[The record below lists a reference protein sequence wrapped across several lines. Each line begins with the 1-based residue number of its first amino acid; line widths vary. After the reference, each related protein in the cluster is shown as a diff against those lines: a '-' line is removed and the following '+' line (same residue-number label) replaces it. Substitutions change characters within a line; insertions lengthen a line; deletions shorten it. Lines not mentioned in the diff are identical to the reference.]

1 FFVSRVDSA
10 VDAQLEA
17 IIQKEGEEAARATS
31 LLGKAAIA
39 NAKLAYAQF
48 EAVFYAERFK
58 RLEQSGARLQRPLW
72 ASTSTKNP
80 AYRDTI
86 YIDMLIG
93 LHTVNTVPQDTLEAF
108 RDHGVA
114 ALTLQEGI
122 SGARAQIQA
131 IEALGISMDRVTAD
145 LERQGVE
152 KFAAAYAGLLKT
164 LEARAVDFKA
174 EMAPLLP
181 ALTTTLRELEE
192 NEVGRRVWGNDPTL
206 WTSRSDEVEEVR
218 QRLGWLTLPQTM
230 LTEIKGLGQ
239 LAAEIHA
246 QGIRQGVLMAM
257 GGSSLTA
264 DVLRRTLAVR
274 NGFELHI
281 LDSTDPEAI
290 RAVESL
296 VDLEKAIFIVAS
308 KSGGTLEVLRMFDAL
323 WERVSQERGSQ
334 AGEHFIAMTDP
345 GSPLEDLARERGFRK
360 IIATPPDVGGRYS
373 ALTAFGFLPAALL
386 GLDLSG
392 LLSGAEKQAR
402 QCGPNVE
409 SAANPGMSLGA
420 VLGAAHRTGRDKVT
434 LLADP
439 EVEPFADWI
448 EQLIAESSGKS
459 GIGITPIV
467 GEPVGSGASYSQDR
481 LLIYLRSSGRLDR
494 HMKGWKQAGLPVLV
508 IEMENSE
515 QGFGAAFFEWEFGV
529 AVACYLIGVNAFNQP
544 DVQSAKSATVEL
556 LKHFEKKGSLPKAEI
571 LWEDPSLTVR
581 GD

>member
-1 FFVSRVDSA
+1 MAAIQEVRALGQSIWLDYIRRDLIESGELKAMIETGGICGVTSNPSIFQSAISSSELYSTDIRRMAQAGWGVEKIFDRMAIDDIRAATDVFLPLYEQTNGLDGYVSIEVNPDLANDTEGTLREARRLWSEVNRPNVMIKIPATRAGIPAIEVAIDAGINVNVTLIFSLERYAEVMQAYLCGLESRHARGEGLGHIASVASFFVSRVDSA

-230 LTEIKGLGQ
+230 LTEIK
-239 LAAEIHA
+239 
-246 QGIRQGVLMAM
+246 
-257 GGSSLTA
+257 
-264 DVLRRTLAVR
+264 
-274 NGFELHI
+274 
-281 LDSTDPEAI
+281 
-290 RAVESL
+290 
-296 VDLEKAIFIVAS
+296 
-308 KSGGTLEVLRMFDAL
+308 
-323 WERVSQERGSQ
+323 
-334 AGEHFIAMTDP
+334 
-345 GSPLEDLARERGFRK
+345 
-360 IIATPPDVGGRYS
+360 
-373 ALTAFGFLPAALL
+373 
-386 GLDLSG
+386 
-392 LLSGAEKQAR
+392 
-402 QCGPNVE
+402 
-409 SAANPGMSLGA
+409 
-420 VLGAAHRTGRDKVT
+420 
-434 LLADP
+434 
-439 EVEPFADWI
+439 
-448 EQLIAESSGKS
+448 
-459 GIGITPIV
+459 
-467 GEPVGSGASYSQDR
+467 
-481 LLIYLRSSGRLDR
+481 
-494 HMKGWKQAGLPVLV
+494 
-508 IEMENSE
+508 
-515 QGFGAAFFEWEFGV
+515 
-529 AVACYLIGVNAFNQP
+529 
-544 DVQSAKSATVEL
+544 
-556 LKHFEKKGSLPKAEI
+556 
-571 LWEDPSLTVR
+571 
-581 GD
+581 